1 MNIFCINNISHRNR
15 HLMKFLNIT
24 LTIVIIKI
32 DVKSLLLNKSQVR
45 SLLTS
50 YVNKEEYYFK

>member
-1 MNIFCINNISHRNR
+1 
-15 HLMKFLNIT
+15 MKFLNIT

-32 DVKSLLLNKSQVR
+32 DVKSLLLNKSQVC

>member
-1 MNIFCINNISHRNR
+1 
-15 HLMKFLNIT
+15 MKFLNIT